1 MDNQEPFL
9 RAFGSAF
16 HTGAPAVV
24 RPKELHVLTHDRD
37 GGALEDTLV
46 LGDTAV
52 VNRTRIGR
60 ACEIVGPDGAAM
72 TVTARWDGDV
82 WVEVDDA
89 LVMETRRWREGE
101 LLVVARTVTNDDGTL
116 VTSKAFM
123 GAPRKRAPAFEAASP
138 GAVLALSPGG
148 GGPAMLSSDALIR
161 AASSS
166 KTSPKGKNAKKGSRE
181 DGDFDDSRSDSG
193 SVYSQ
198 VMDAARGFVFGE
210 SSPGAGAGGEL
221 AQISSR
227 GGAGARRAAEFF
239 GLDPARVPLCGAF
252 PCSLKGAAGHLYIFE
267 FHVGFG
273 ASHLTD
279 VNQWGTPAKL
289 VNNLEISGAAK
300 MTIGLSTGAILTF
313 NDVEDR
319 DAAYDCMVNMLEKI
333 PPSPDE
339 EIHGGDPDHRVSVPL
354 RLGFEPERYVIVH
367 FATTEFLPE
376 SCAGCVPIA
385 IAAMGRYGTAVPSGG
400 VWTPGVYSPFNR
412 TLVFP
417 AAEADLAADAVDV
430 TVMAGGLGDGGQTV
444 GKITLPLSIMPRTR
458 AGANEVKKNPWTVG
472 VKSMDD
478 DEEDATGRRVSD
490 DFSDEHGKTPFGKRR
505 TSSRKPPPG
514 ELSIAAWIGTAADVN
529 ELGGGVI
536 TAKLSAA
543 NADAA
548 KPAAVRVPPAVSR
561 VTVNVHAVRGVS
573 YKGGSNLSRIDED
586 GSGQVPGDSPGEDS
600 VELTCRLAIGEQVH
614 VTPPASHSPTEQA
627 SWPAADVVPATFTA
641 PEPRSGLLNIDLCVG
656 GPEGGISSIG
666 RVDVDLASLQLRP
679 REGARPRRHWIK
691 LRAPPKGPEESSDAG
706 ASTARGTSVRSR
718 GSSSRRSKRRSG
730 DVGGGFFGG
739 FFGGQQS
746 VPSTVYEEGES
757 ETEDD
762 GYSDDETGYTET
774 DFTGETDYAG
784 ETDEEE
790 YFGEI
795 LVDGFVDEG
804 CGPTAAIGKKAPLGE
819 LSLEILSI
827 RGCTPEGSGR
837 KSEPAVML
845 KLGGSWAHLP
855 AAANGAPA
863 EWRREIVAAV
873 YDGSDCAEIGVFDQ
887 SAEDLTPLGF
897 VNVPVRKLPRGYP
910 MVSTLALGGAKES
923 NPHAEITIRA
933 RFKPLV
939 SRGAQL
945 FQSMSPPLPISA
957 YVHGARKGTEDGGV
971 GVDELVR
978 QQRELALESLLEGPA
993 PLPESMVRAMLP
1005 RPKPH
1010 AATQKAAAKG
1020 VKACVVRIAASL
1032 ETYRLELAFIRRAV
1046 AWESPVAAGFLH
1058 VFVVW
1063 VLFNPGAVFPCAA
1076 LWLAIRMMV
1085 HKRPGRWTL
1094 LGADKSHAAGSFD
1107 VGVAPPGSKLAGSEV
1122 AGLVGKPP
1130 SIAGSSV
1137 GGAVVAMS
1145 KRAHTSAFRALG
1157 VNPGVDA
1164 YEGCVQTAY
1173 WAQALARHAVPAA
1186 EALHDLVTWREVS
1199 KSNAFMTFCFG
1210 ASFFTIWVKLK
1221 VVLVVACFVALRHPV
1236 LWKPATR
1243 PFRLALAA
1251 E

>member
-16 HTGAPAVV
+16 HTGIPAVV

-52 VNRTRIGR
+52 VNRTRVGHP
-60 ACEIVGPDGAAM
+60 CEIVGPDGATM

-82 WVEVDDA
+82 WVEVDDS

-123 GAPRKRAPAFEAASP
+123 GAPRTKAPAFEAPSP
-138 GAVLALSPGG
+138 AAAALSPP
-148 GGPAMLSSDALIR
+148 GGPAMLSSTPAIGM
-161 AASSS
+161 
-166 KTSPKGKNAKKGSRE
+166 KGSGLKKGTRKGGVLGA

-198 VMDAARGFVFGE
+198 VMDAARGLMFGE
-210 SSPGAGAGGEL
+210 SSPGGSERGL
-221 AQISSR
+221 TNR
-227 GGAGARRAAEFF
+227 GGAGARASAEFF
-239 GLDPARVPLCGAF
+239 GLDPARVPLRGAF
-252 PCSLKGAAGHLYIFE
+252 PCSLKGATGHLYIFE

-273 ASHLTD
+273 AVHLTD
-279 VNQWGTPAKL
+279 VNRWGTPAKL
-289 VNNLEISGAAK
+289 INNLEISGAAK
-300 MTIGLSTGAILTF
+300 LSVGLSTGAVLNF
-313 NDVEDR
+313 DDVEDR

-339 EIHGGDPDHRVSVPL
+339 EVHGGDPTHRVPVPL

-367 FATTEFLPE
+367 VSRTEFLPE
-376 SCAGCVPIA
+376 TCAGCIPIA

-412 TLVFP
+412 TLIFP
-417 AAEADLAADAVDV
+417 AAEADLAADAVDI

-444 GKITLPLSIMPRTR
+444 GKCTLPLAMMPRTR
-458 AGANEVKKNPWTVG
+458 AGANEVKANPWTVG

-478 DEEDATGRRVSD
+478 ADGDDDGGRRVSD
-490 DFSDEHGKTPFGKRR
+490 DFSEEYVKTPASGGKRR
-505 TSSRKPPPG
+505 HSGRVPPAG
-514 ELSIAAWIGTAADVN
+514 ELTIAAWIGTAADVN
-529 ELGGGVI
+529 ELGGGAI
-536 TAKLSAA
+536 TAKLSAGA
-543 NADAA
+543 NDAN
-548 KPAAVRVPPAVSR
+548 KPAVVRVPPAVSR
-561 VTVNVHAVRGVS
+561 VTVNVHRVRGVQT
-573 YKGGSNLSRIDED
+573 KGLARIDED
-586 GSGQVPGDSPGEDS
+586 ESGADVDDA
-600 VELTCRLAIGEQVH
+600 VALTCRLAIGGQVH
-614 VTPPASHSPTEQA
+614 ETPPASHSPAEQA
-627 SWPAADVVPATFTA
+627 GWPAPDVPMTFTA
-641 PEPRSGLLNIDLCVG
+641 PEPRSGLLNLDLL
-656 GPEGGISSIG
+656 GPDGESIG

-679 REGARPRRHWIK
+679 KEGAPRRHWIK
-691 LRAPPKGPEESSDAG
+691 LRAPPAPDAP
-706 ASTARGTSVRSR
+706 SVTTSARTSVRS
-718 GSSSRRSKRRSG
+718 GSSRRHKRKSG
-730 DVGGGFFGG
+730 DGAGGGFFGG
-739 FFGGQQS
+739 FFGGGQPSQ
-746 VPSTVYEEGES
+746 PSTVYEEGES
-757 ETEDD
+757 ESEYD
-762 GYSDDETGYTET
+762 GYSDEDETDATSETGT
-774 DFTGETDYAG
+774 DFTG

-790 YFGEI
+790 YFGEV

-804 CGPTAAIGKKAPLGE
+804 CGPTAGIGKKPPLGE

-827 RGCTPEGSGR
+827 RGCTPEGGGR
-837 KSEPAVML
+837 KSAPAVML

-855 AAANGAPA
+855 ASTSGGGAPA
-863 EWRREIVAAV
+863 EWRREIIAAV

-887 SAEDLTPLGF
+887 SAEALTPLGF

-910 MVSTLALGGAKES
+910 MVSTLALGGARES

-933 RFKPLV
+933 KFTPLV

-945 FQSMSPPLPISA
+945 FQSMSPPLPTSA
-957 YVHGARKGTEDGGV
+957 YVHEGV
-971 GVDELVR
+971 GAAELVR
-978 QQRELALESLLEGPA
+978 LQRELALESLLEGPA
-993 PLPESMVRAMLP
+993 PLPESMVFAMLP
-1005 RPKPH
+1005 QPKPA

-1020 VKACVVRIAASL
+1020 VKACTVRIAAAL
-1032 ETYRLELAFIRRAV
+1032 ETYRLELAFVARAV

-1058 VFVVW
+1058 VFILW
-1063 VLFNPGAVFPCAA
+1063 ALFNPNAVFPCLA
-1076 LWLAIRMMV
+1076 LWLAVRMSV
-1085 HKRPGRWTL
+1085 FSRGGQWTL

-1107 VGVAPPGSKLAGSEV
+1107 VRVAPPGSKLAGSEV
-1122 AGLVGKPP
+1122 AGLVGKAP
-1130 SIAGSSV
+1130 SLAGSSV

-1145 KRAHTSAFRALG
+1145 KRAHTSASRALG

-1173 WAQALARHAVPAA
+1173 WAQALARHAVPLA
-1186 EALHDLVTWREVS
+1186 ESLHDLVTWQDAGR
-1199 KSNAFMTFCFG
+1199 SNAFMMFCFG
-1210 ASFFTIWVKLK
+1210 ASFFTIWVKLRV
-1221 VVLVVACFVALRHPV
+1221 VVLVACFVALRHPAM
-1236 LWKPATR
+1236 WKPATQ

>member
-123 GAPRKRAPAFEAASP
+123 GAPRKRAAAFEAASP
-138 GAVLALSPGG
+138 GAVLALSPP
-148 GGPAMLSSDALIR
+148 GGPNLPMLSSVSQSS
-161 AASSS
+161 AA
-166 KTSPKGKNAKKGSRE
+166 KGKNAKKGGRE

-210 SSPGAGAGGEL
+210 SSPGAGAGGGEL
-221 AQISSR
+221 AQISR

-239 GLDPARVPLCGAF
+239 GLDPARAPLCGAF
-252 PCSLKGAAGHLYIFE
+252 PCSLKGATGHLYIFE

-273 ASHLTD
+273 AVHLTD

-313 NDVEDR
+313 DDVEDR

-339 EIHGGDPDHRVSVPL
+339 EIHGGDPDHRVPVPL

-385 IAAMGRYGTAVPSGG
+385 IAAMGRYGTAIPSGG

-444 GKITLPLSIMPRTR
+444 GKITLPLAIMPRTR

-472 VKSMDD
+472 VKSMDE
-478 DEEDATGRRVSD
+478 DEEDANGGRRVSD
-490 DFSDEHGKTPFGKRR
+490 DFSDEHGKTPGKQRR
-505 TSSRKPPPG
+505 ISAWKPPPG
-514 ELSIAAWIGTAADVN
+514 ELTIAAWIGTTADVN

-536 TAKLSAA
+536 TAKLSSS
-543 NADAA
+543 DAA
-548 KPAAVRVPPAVSR
+548 KPAVVRVPPAVSR
-561 VTVNVHAVRGVS
+561 VTVNVHAVRGVAARS
-573 YKGGSNLSRIDED
+573 LLSRIDED
-586 GSGQVPGDSPGEDS
+586 GVGDVDRDVDDS

-614 VTPPASHSPTEQA
+614 VTSPASHSPTEQA
-627 SWPAADVVPATFTA
+627 SWPDSNLVPATFTA

-656 GPEGGISSIG
+656 PDGERSIG

-691 LRAPPKGPEESSDAG
+691 LRAPPVSADASSDAG
-706 ASTARGTSVRSR
+706 ASTRGTSVRSR
-718 GSSSRRSKRRSG
+718 GSSSRVRSKRRSG
-730 DVGGGFFGG
+730 DAGGGFFGG
-739 FFGGQQS
+739 FFGGQQQS

-757 ETEDD
+757 ETDD

-774 DFTGETDYAG
+774 DFTGETDYTG

-855 AAANGAPA
+855 AAAGGAPA

-993 PLPESMVRAMLP
+993 PLPEPMVRAMLP
-1005 RPKPH
+1005 RPKPD

-1032 ETYRLELAFIRRAV
+1032 ETYRLELAFVRRAIT
-1046 AWESPVAAGFLH
+1046 WESPVAAGFLH
-1058 VFVVW
+1058 VFIIW

-1130 SIAGSSV
+1130 SIVGSSV

-1186 EALHDLVTWREVS
+1186 EALHDLVTWRDAG

-1210 ASFFTIWVKLK
+1210 ASFFTIWVKLRV
-1221 VVLVVACFVALRHPV
+1221 VVLVACFVALRHPV